1 LEFMS
6 RSAERPLFS
15 QCGPPFRAPIIFSRA
30 STFPW
35 AAGRWRHC
43 RRAAPWSIRLGGG
56 LLSGLDASPE
66 PLFGGEKEVLIKGVR
81 GNKDLDPFASACD
94 DGDGGLDRRR
104 TTGAASPCPGF
115 GISSGLTRKM
125 CAAIRGRFVLCL

>member
-1 LEFMS
+1 MS

-94 DGDGGLDRRR
+94 DGEGGGLGVGDPHVVYFCEKTGEGMGRWDGR
-104 TTGAASPCPGF
+104 T
-115 GISSGLTRKM
+115 
-125 CAAIRGRFVLCL
+125 VLRLQ